1 MTGPTKPMYAALTAT
16 GVSRTCFGTHSTPG
30 GGWDSGDNGTDAP
43 TNAWRGGPSSLQSW
57 AEGIA
62 SAFSRGGVPLDQ
74 FGVTSVK
81 DEPGWSF
88 PSITVRVAP
97 SSLWTYSS
105 WLYMS

>member
-1 MTGPTKPMYAALTAT
+1 MTGPTKPMYKALTAT

-88 PSITVRVAP
+88 PSITVRVTP
-97 SSLWTYSS
+97 SLLTV
-105 WLYMS
+105 L